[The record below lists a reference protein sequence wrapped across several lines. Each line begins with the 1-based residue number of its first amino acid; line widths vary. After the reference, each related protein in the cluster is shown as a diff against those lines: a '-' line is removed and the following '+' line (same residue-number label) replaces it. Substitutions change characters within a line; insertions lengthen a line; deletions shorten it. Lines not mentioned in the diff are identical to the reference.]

1 MSTNWKPTI
10 VQKFYR
16 ILLVLLIKENGAIID
31 RVKSCNI
38 CSSITCSSLITVK
51 VIQNRGNESGV
62 NATKTASEATLP
74 DLATQS
80 ITITVAVL

>member
-31 RVKSCNI
+31 RVKAI
-38 CSSITCSSLITVK
+38 CSG
-51 VIQNRGNESGV
+51 VIIS
-62 NATKTASEATLP
+62 
-74 DLATQS
+74 
-80 ITITVAVL
+80 